1 MCSNL
6 KLETGEYVSVIS
18 EKDDQRYEC
27 KIERVD
33 EANGKLFMHWHG
45 YASKLDFWLEKG
57 SDRIGP
63 LKDANVP
70 PPGPAKSRK
79 QFTQA
84 YDTENNELEASFASA
99 ADASDQCS
107 SCKGQL
113 HDVFLICEHCPNR
126 VHLDCSE
133 LPEYILVRFLSTEL
147 GYTCRSCGKKKL
159 SPQDMKKWQE
169 QVSRTLQSERAMP
182 NEAAHELENSSLVEK
197 SVTDKTS
204 NKKNGDIADKEKN
217 AEKPD
222 LKICDKYRRGS
233 CPHGISGK
241 KVFNEKKC
249 KFDHPNI
256 CFKYRR
262 AGNDKR
268 YGCKRGNDCKWFH
281 PLLCRSANSQNKVC
295 PKEACTFL
303 HVRGTRREGTRSRA
317 LPHSNV
323 QPTPPLT
330 CEGGG
335 RIQGRSTQQGSTAP
349 INTKRTVD
357 LERSAKSASTPSKND
372 QLERIEQMI
381 LSMKTA
387 YDQELK
393 DLRQEL
399 VQSRNS
405 PMPWMGPYYPRMC
418 PPQGGLT
425 PASAQ
430 PQVPMSY
437 SHSLQRSLL

>member
-1 MCSNL
+1 MCSKL
-6 KLETGEYVSVIS
+6 KLETGEFISVLS
-18 EKDDQRYEC
+18 ETDDRRYEC
-27 KIERVD
+27 RIEQVD
-33 EANGKLFMHWHG
+33 EANGKLLIHWFG
-45 YASKLDFWLEKG
+45 YPLKLNFWLEKD
-57 SDRIGP
+57 SNRIGP
-63 LKDANVP
+63 LKDANVL
-70 PPGPAKSRK
+70 PPGAAKSRR
-79 QFTQA
+79 QTTQTDDLA
-84 YDTENNELEASFASA
+84 GNELDSSFASA
-99 ADASDQCS
+99 ADVSDQCS
-107 SCKGQL
+107 SCKGPLQ
-113 HDVFLICEHCPNR
+113 DVFLKCDHCIGR

-133 LPEYILVRFLSTEL
+133 LPEYIMVRFLSTEV
-147 GYTCRSCGKKKL
+147 GYTCQSCGREKL
-159 SPQDMKKWQE
+159 SPLDMKKWQE
-169 QVSRTLQSERAMP
+169 KVSRTLASERAMV
-182 NEAAHELENSSLVEK
+182 NKAAHELENSSLVEK
-197 SVTDKTS
+197 SGTDMTS
-204 NKKNGDIADKEKN
+204 EKKNGNIANKDHN
-217 AEKPD
+217 GEKPD
-222 LKICDKYRRGS
+222 LNICNKYRRGS

-241 KVFNEKKC
+241 KVIDGKKC
-249 KFDHPNI
+249 IYDHPNI

-268 YGCKRGNDCKWFH
+268 YGCKQGKDCKWFH

-399 VQSRNS
+399 VQSRSS
-405 PMPWMGPYYPRMC
+405 PMPWMGPYYPWMC
-418 PPQGGLT
+418 PQQGGLT
-425 PASAQ
+425 PASAP
-430 PQVPMSY
+430 PQVPMTY
-437 SHSLQRSLL
+437 SHSLQRSSL